1 MVFNKVNPKII
12 YLNGVWKIDENYTI
26 THIKTN
32 YECYI
37 GECKDGTPYYNN
49 VNKHLPQYIKTFI
62 DKVWSNKCL

>member
-32 YECYI
+32 YECYR
-37 GECKDGTPYYNN
+37 GM
-49 VNKHLPQYIKTFI
+49 
-62 DKVWSNKCL
+62 